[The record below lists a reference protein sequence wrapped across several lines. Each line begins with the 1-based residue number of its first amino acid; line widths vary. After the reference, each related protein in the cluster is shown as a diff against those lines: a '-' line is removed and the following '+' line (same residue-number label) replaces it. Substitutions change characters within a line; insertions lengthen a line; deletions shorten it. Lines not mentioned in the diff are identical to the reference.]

1 MRNQYQYICNQ
12 YQVMCNKFYT
22 KQKGIVA
29 QVAQKLQP
37 IENKPDIIVAQ
48 VVPQIHGRSHI
59 SRRSWFMVSDTRTGA
74 WLEEVSTSE
83 SPRMG
88 VYRLVREEHLAD
100 PESDFGLIRQALFQQ
115 QPFQPCQ
122 YPQD

>member
-48 VVPQIHGRSHI
+48 VVPQIHGRSLI
-59 SRRSWFMVSDTRTGA
+59 SRRSRFMVSDTRTGA

-88 VYRLVREEHLAD
+88 VYRLYTAE
-100 PESDFGLIRQALFQQ
+100 
-115 QPFQPCQ
+115 
-122 YPQD
+122 YPQLVHGQHLHCQTLAAHLQQDIRL

>member
-22 KQKGIVA
+22 KQKGIVT

-48 VVPQIHGRSHI
+48 VVPQIHGRPHI

-74 WLEEVSTSE
+74 
-83 SPRMG
+83 
-88 VYRLVREEHLAD
+88 
-100 PESDFGLIRQALFQQ
+100 
-115 QPFQPCQ
+115 
-122 YPQD
+122 